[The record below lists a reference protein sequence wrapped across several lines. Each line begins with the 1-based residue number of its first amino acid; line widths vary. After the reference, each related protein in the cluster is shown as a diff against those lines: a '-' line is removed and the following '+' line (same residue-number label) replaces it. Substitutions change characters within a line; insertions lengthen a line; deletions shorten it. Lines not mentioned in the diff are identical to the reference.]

1 VGDVI
6 VVDGE
11 GRVRDADAPLLF
23 ADDLAAL
30 RGDGV
35 FETILIRDRESRLV
49 DDHLRRLGDGA
60 RALDLPAPDAGA
72 LRRAIA
78 VAEREWASPDD
89 ACLRILYSRGRES
102 GGPPT
107 CYLTVTQVPERSAI
121 ARRDGVRVTLL
132 PRGVEPSSAQPW
144 ELAGAKAL
152 SYARNMAA
160 VRHVQR
166 SGFDDA
172 IYVSADGLILESPRA
187 SVVAVVDGT
196 LTTPPRDQG
205 ILPGTTQQALFRVA
219 ASFGVPVREARMT
232 PSDVLAA
239 DGVWLLSS
247 LTLAAR
253 VAAVDTTVL
262 PVPSAAAPDV
272 PNLVSR
278 AISERMM

>member
-11 GRVRDADAPLLF
+11 GRVRDADVPLLF

-35 FETILIRDRESRLV
+35 FETILIRDRSSRLV
-49 DDHLRRLGDGA
+49 DDHLSRLGDGA
-60 RALDLPAPDAGA
+60 RALDLPVPDTDG
-72 LRRAIA
+72 LRRAITA
-78 VAEREWASPDD
+78 AEREWASPDD

-107 CYLTVTQVPERSAI
+107 CYLTVTPVPERSAV

-132 PRGVEPSSAQPW
+132 ARGVEPSPEQPW

-160 VRHVQR
+160 VRHAQR

-187 SVVAVVDGT
+187 SVVAVVDGS
-196 LTTPPRDQG
+196 LTTPPRDEG
-205 ILPGTTQQALFRVA
+205 ILPGTTQQALFRAA
-219 ASFGVPVREARMT
+219 ASAAVPVREARMT
-232 PSDVLAA
+232 PSDILSA

-253 VAAVDTTVL
+253 VTSVDGTRL
-262 PVPSAAAPDV
+262 PVPSDGAPDV
-272 PNLVSR
+272 LNLVSR